1 MDFHEIKDKKDFQ
14 VYLEERARYKSLVS
28 LYYFVE
34 NNEPSEIRKSLK
46 SDFGVE
52 EQNMNKAMEW
62 LKELCSKKFILEDI
76 SHLLTNLD
84 ELKKIDGNIFFSL
97 GTGVHK
103 GMIIGDQIYGESI
116 RYSIKSVKQIWKET
130 EIIEKIE

>member
-28 LYYFVE
+28 LYCFVE
-34 NNEPSEIRKSLK
+34 NNEPSEIKKSLK

-52 EQNMNKAMEW
+52 QQNIKKAMEW

-84 ELKKIDGNIFFSL
+84 ELKKIDDNIFFSL
-97 GTGVHK
+97 GMGVYK
-103 GMIIGDQIYGESI
+103 GMIVGDQIYGESI
-116 RYSIKSVKQIWKET
+116 PYSIKSVKQIWKET
-130 EIIEKIE
+130 EITEKIK